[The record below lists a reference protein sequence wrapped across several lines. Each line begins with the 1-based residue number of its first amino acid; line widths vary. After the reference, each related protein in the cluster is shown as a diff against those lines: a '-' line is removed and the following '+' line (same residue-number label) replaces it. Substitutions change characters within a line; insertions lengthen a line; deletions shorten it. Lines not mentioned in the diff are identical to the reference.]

1 MHLSGKE
8 DEKNKEEEEDK
19 EALAARERRSS
30 LRSYNGERQ
39 VSIRMYVY
47 MNVLLSYLLTP

>member
-1 MHLSGKE
+1 MHLSGNE
-8 DEKNKEEEEDK
+8 DEKNEEEEEDK

-39 VSIRMYVY
+39 VSTACMY
-47 MNVLLSYLLTP
+47 T

>member
-8 DEKNKEEEEDK
+8 DEKNEEEEEEDK

-39 VSIRMYVY
+39 VSTACMY
-47 MNVLLSYLLTP
+47 T